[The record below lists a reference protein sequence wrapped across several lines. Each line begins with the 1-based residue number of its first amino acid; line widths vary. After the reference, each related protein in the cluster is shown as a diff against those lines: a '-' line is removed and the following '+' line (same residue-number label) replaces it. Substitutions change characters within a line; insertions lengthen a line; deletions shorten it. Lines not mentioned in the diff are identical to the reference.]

1 MSANKVRS
9 LDKLGIGKDAI
20 IEAIE
25 CDDKALRSH
34 ILDMGLTPGVEV
46 TLVKTAPMGD
56 PLEIRVRGYELT
68 LRKSDASKIII
79 SDIHDAHNCPR
90 KNSEFNIT
98 LEHSQKG
105 EEKTYETRKLNKG
118 SVKTKLKLALAGNQ
132 NCGKTTLF
140 NQLTGSNQH
149 VGNFP
154 GVTVDRTDGTIIGH
168 KGVTITD

>member
-90 KNSEFNIT
+90 KNPI
-98 LEHSQKG
+98 SQDVQ
-105 EEKTYETRKLNKG
+105 RIL
-118 SVKTKLKLALAGNQ
+118 
-132 NCGKTTLF
+132 
-140 NQLTGSNQH
+140 QH
-149 VGNFP
+149 LLRVQQVHLSLDFS
-154 GVTVDRTDGTIIGH
+154 
-168 KGVTITD
+168 KQK